1 METYNKYQTQLTDE
15 LLASLP
21 KEVVEQLFEFINTV
35 PFIHN
40 CIREDRKRAK
50 DLQRDKQGRIIVDV
64 TKPHI
69 LENMDYFRQAAIFY
83 QKNKC
88 YTFLKPNPNPNS
100 EYGKWIRQERDRCWN
115 GMVRESDGEWVTG
128 YMYFY
133 LNYFP
138 IVFNKQREKSKIADR
153 VIDFG
158 EVWEGVYYAFHYID
172 QMRNGGIYNDFK
184 GGQHGA
190 ELARRMASKSY
201 MLGSIAAHNFIL
213 GENSQSC
220 KKVNTIITASKKE
233 YLTKDGTLNKF
244 MSAIDFTAENT
255 QFPRRRLK
263 ESIQEMVWTMGYK
276 DAETN
281 INHGT
286 QNSVLGVAA
295 DEEGKMRGKRG
306 HILVD
311 EFGCHLKG
319 TKVLMF
325 DGTTKN
331 VEDIKKGDLLMG
343 DDNTSRTVLKLFSGI
358 DDMYKITLRNGD
370 TQIVNSNHLVYYKKV
385 RYDNTAPKYII
396 KKAKDLYNENIDSR
410 YKILKSKVQFS
421 EKELLLNPYL
431 LGLWLGNGDKT
442 GARIAVSNNDVL
454 DWLLN
459 NYDASVQKLKNTDK
473 CVIIN
478 IRGIRKDF
486 KHYGLVNCKF
496 IPDDFKINSPD
507 NQLKLIAGFCDTDGN
522 YVEKKDYIE
531 ICQSEEHYNLLLD
544 LKFMCQSLGLKCTM
558 DWRISGEKTKKPN
571 IKYWRLRISGD
582 IDIIPTLKH
591 HIRKRPITQ
600 KSKNNWLDN
609 EFKIE
614 EYGKGEYYG
623 FLVDKNNLFLLDDF
637 TVVHNSFP
645 GLSKMYNV
653 WLPCVQEGDITFAMI
668 FLVGTA
674 GDKESDFQG
683 ASELMYNPNGYNLY
697 ALPNVYDKEGSGKR
711 QFVYFFPAYINRK
724 GCYDH
729 DGNSD
734 VIKALIEILMNR
746 WKVKHN
752 SSDPFTIV
760 KTIAEQPIT
769 PAEAILKTGVNI
781 FPVTDLA
788 NRLGQLDNEPNLLNE
803 IYVGTLVQNGD
814 KIEFKPNGSTPI
826 RDYPLKNA
834 LNTDGAIEIFTM
846 PEINKQTGKVFGSRY
861 IASLDPYENDQ
872 SDEST
877 SLGSLFVLDLF
888 TDNIV
893 CEYTGR
899 PMFSEDFY
907 ENCRKICLFYNA
919 VLNFENNKKGV
930 FAYFS
935 KMNCLYLLSDTLDY
949 LKDKM
954 LVKCST
960 FGNTSKG
967 TTATK
972 PINDYAKT
980 LIRNWLLNPTTF
992 NSFDAD
998 GNPIETIMPHLYT
1011 LRTRA
1016 LIKEL
1021 MLYNPVGN
1029 FDRIS
1034 SLGMLMLLREDR
1046 MVLGGGEIRRTD
1058 EVEKDY
1064 LGNDDFFTR
1073 NYDKRFKKTIEPFS

>member
-1 METYNKYQTQLTDE
+1 MVYNKYQTQLTDE
-15 LLASLP
+15 VLAPLP
-21 KEVVEQLFEFINTV
+21 DEVKEQLFEFINTV
-35 PFIHN
+35 PFIRN
-40 CIREDRKRAK
+40 CISSDKKRAM
-50 DLQRDKQGRIIVDV
+50 DLERDDKGRIIVDV

-115 GMVRESDGEWVTG
+115 GMVRESDGEWITG

-201 MLGSIAAHNFIL
+201 MLGSIATHNFIL
-213 GENSQSC
+213 GENRQSC

-244 MSAIDFTAENT
+244 ISAIDFIAENT

-311 EFGCHLKG
+311 EFG
-319 TKVLMF
+319 
-325 DGTTKN
+325 
-331 VEDIKKGDLLMG
+331 
-343 DDNTSRTVLKLFSGI
+343 
-358 DDMYKITLRNGD
+358 
-370 TQIVNSNHLVYYKKV
+370 
-385 RYDNTAPKYII
+385 
-396 KKAKDLYNENIDSR
+396 
-410 YKILKSKVQFS
+410 
-421 EKELLLNPYL
+421 
-431 LGLWLGNGDKT
+431 
-442 GARIAVSNNDVL
+442 
-454 DWLLN
+454 
-459 NYDASVQKLKNTDK
+459 
-473 CVIIN
+473 
-478 IRGIRKDF
+478 
-486 KHYGLVNCKF
+486 
-496 IPDDFKINSPD
+496 
-507 NQLKLIAGFCDTDGN
+507 
-522 YVEKKDYIE
+522 
-531 ICQSEEHYNLLLD
+531 
-544 LKFMCQSLGLKCTM
+544 
-558 DWRISGEKTKKPN
+558 
-571 IKYWRLRISGD
+571 
-582 IDIIPTLKH
+582 
-591 HIRKRPITQ
+591 
-600 KSKNNWLDN
+600 
-609 EFKIE
+609 
-614 EYGKGEYYG
+614 
-623 FLVDKNNLFLLDDF
+623 
-637 TVVHNSFP
+637 SFP

-752 SSDPFTIV
+752 SSDPFSIV

-769 PAEAILKTGVNI
+769 PSEAIIKIGVNI
-781 FPVTDLA
+781 FPVTDLG
-788 NRLGQLDNEPNLLNE
+788 NRLAQLDNEPNLLNE
-803 IYVGTLVQNGD
+803 IYVGSLIQNGD
-814 KIEFKPNGSTPI
+814 KIEFKPDGSTPI
-826 RDYPLKNA
+826 RDYPIKK
-834 LNTDGAIEIFTM
+834 TDNDITSIEGAIEIITM
-846 PEINKQTGKVFGSRY
+846 PEIDKQTGKLFANRY
-861 IASLDPYENDQ
+861 IAGLDPYENDQ
-872 SDEST
+872 SDDST
-877 SLGSLFVLDLF
+877 SLGSMFVLDLF
-888 TDNIV
+888 TDKIV
-893 CEYTGR
+893 AEYTGR
-899 PMFSEDFY
+899 PLYAEDFY
-907 ENCRKICLFYNA
+907 ENVRKICLFYNA
-919 VLNFENNKKGV
+919 VLNYECNKKGV

-935 KMNCLYLLSDTLDY
+935 KMNCLYLLTDTFEY
-949 LKDKM
+949 LRDKM
-954 LVKCST
+954 LVKSRT

-967 TTATK
+967 TTATL
-972 PINDYAKT
+972 PINNYAKT
-980 LIRNWLLNPTTF
+980 LLRNWLLMPVTLESTDAEGKPTEIT
-992 NSFDAD
+992 
-998 GNPIETIMPHLYT
+998 MPNLYT
-1011 LRTRA
+1011 IRNRA
-1016 LIKEL
+1016 LIREL
-1021 MLYNPVGN
+1021 MLFNPNGN

-1034 SLGMLMLLREDR
+1034 SMGMLMLLREDR
-1046 MVLGGGEIRRTD
+1046 MVTYGGDIRHTED
-1058 EVEKDY
+1058 VSNDY
-1064 LGNDDFFTR
+1064 VGNDDFFTR
-1073 NYDKRFKKTIEPFS
+1073 NYDKRFKSQKFD